1 MNPSE
6 RADSMKHGEKVAP
19 VIAAV
24 TSLATIACCLPVGFA
39 AAAVTAS
46 LSLAVAAYQPWFLGA
61 SVLLLLVGAVQLRQ
75 TQRACGT
82 RSSSSLIVFGLSAVI
97 VVLVVVFPD
106 VIAGLL
112 ADWLP

>member
-1 MNPSE
+1 
-6 RADSMKHGEKVAP
+6 MKHGEKVAP
-19 VIAAV
+19 VMAAI
-24 TSLATIACCLPVGFA
+24 TGLATIACCLPVGFA

-46 LSLAVAAYQPWFLGA
+46 LSMAVAAYQPWFLGA

-75 TQRACGT
+75 AQTVCAT
-82 RSSSSLIVFGLSAVI
+82 RSNSSIIVFGISAVI

-106 VIAGLL
+106 VLAGLL